1 VKETYKTTELEGESG
16 IGNKKNPSTLFK
28 REEDPAK

>member
-16 IGNKKNPSTLFK
+16 VGKKNPSTLFK